1 MGSAFSTFTY
11 CGLKDMKSKILVA
24 TLLLLVLAS
33 HTLGRTF
40 KEISDM
46 QKLKRL
52 RMTNN
57 GFYGDTFSDG
67 FGVFQT
73 MKKRGFQDYLDFLEN
88 SGYQRKFE
96 HLKFI

>member
-1 MGSAFSTFTY
+1 MNYKRAAVRLIAEHKHKHFTAHAQTLVHK
-11 CGLKDMKSKILVA
+11 CILIE
-24 TLLLLVLAS
+24 L
-33 HTLGRTF
+33 
-40 KEISDM
+40 SDI

-73 MKKRGFQDYLDFLEN
+73 MKKRGFQVPCVKSHSYSLF
-88 SGYQRKFE
+88 F
-96 HLKFI
+96 

>member
-1 MGSAFSTFTY
+1 MPP
-11 CGLKDMKSKILVA
+11 
-24 TLLLLVLAS
+24 
-33 HTLGRTF
+33 LGRTF
-40 KEISDM
+40 KEISDI

-73 MKKRGFQDYLDFLEN
+73 MKKRGFQVTMCIISFEFESNDYN
-88 SGYQRKFE
+88 S
-96 HLKFI
+96 